1 MSLIMHMF
9 GLAHFDAHILP
20 LLVNTGER
28 HKQTTHI
35 VRPSRKPSHVF
46 FGLFRHRSEISFQ
59 TRIRSFFQV
68 VTDKMYPF
76 RHHRPIY
83 VFASSCK
90 IGEDIVWITL
100 FMYSV
105 AVDVVPFMFSRRRDK
120 QRPSTATL
128 TENVA
133 GIVLH
138 SKFWKTE
145 AHMIDPLNCLVCL
158 RLVLQLVK

>member
-1 MSLIMHMF
+1 MIMHVF

-35 VRPSRKPSHVF
+35 VATITQTMTRFLWTFPSS
-46 FGLFRHRSEISFQ
+46 FRNQFPDANTAFPPGCHGQNVPFSSSQVCVCLCKFLYKLARTCF
-59 TRIRSFFQV
+59 RI
-68 VTDKMYPF
+68 TP
-76 RHHRPIY
+76 
-83 VFASSCK
+83 
-90 IGEDIVWITL
+90 

-105 AVDVVPFMFSRRRDK
+105 AVDVVPFMLSRKREK

-128 TENVA
+128 TENVS
-133 GIVLH
+133 GVVLN

-145 AHMIDPLNCLVCL
+145 AHMIDPLTCLVCL

>member
-1 MSLIMHMF
+1 MIMHVF

-35 VRPSRKPSHVF
+35 VATITQTMTRVF
-46 FGLFRHRSEISFQ
+46 LDVVVIVQKAFPNANTAFPPGCHGQNVPFSSSQVCVCLCKFLYKLERTLF
-59 TRIRSFFQV
+59 
-68 VTDKMYPF
+68 
-76 RHHRPIY
+76 
-83 VFASSCK
+83 C
-90 IGEDIVWITL
+90 ITP

-105 AVDVVPFMFSRRRDK
+105 AVDVVPFMLSRRRDK

-128 TENVA
+128 TENVS
-133 GIVLH
+133 GVVLN

-145 AHMIDPLNCLVCL
+145 AHMIDPLTCLVCF